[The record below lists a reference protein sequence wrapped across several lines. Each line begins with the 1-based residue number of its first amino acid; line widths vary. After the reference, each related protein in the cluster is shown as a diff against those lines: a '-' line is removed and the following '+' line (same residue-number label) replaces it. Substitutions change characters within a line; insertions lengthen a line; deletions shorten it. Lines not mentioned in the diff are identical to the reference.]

1 VVTRR
6 VNCVIRGVRSSRDP
20 SQKVLVVA
28 QDTRLAMALV
38 SWLRESGCEP
48 ALTTS
53 FSDGRNQ
60 LEMRPAIIMAQVR
73 LGAYNGLHLALRA
86 RAKGIPAIVLGDAD
100 PATEREARE
109 VGAAY
114 LNPFDLEKAELQSL
128 LRATATPLRG

>member
-1 VVTRR
+1 M
-6 VNCVIRGVRSSRDP
+6 RGLTDQ

-28 QDTRLAMALV
+28 QDTQLAMTLV

-53 FSDGRNQ
+53 FSAGRDQ
-60 LEMRPAIIMAQVR
+60 LEAGPAIVMAQVR
-73 LGAYNGLHLALRA
+73 LGAFNGLHLALRA

-100 PATEREARE
+100 PATEREARK

-114 LNPFDLEKAELQSL
+114 LSPFGLDKAELQSL
-128 LRATATPLRG
+128 LRAAITPLPD

>member
-1 VVTRR
+1 
-6 VNCVIRGVRSSRDP
+6 VRASTDQ

-28 QDTRLAMALV
+28 QDTQLAMTLV

-53 FSDGRNQ
+53 FSAGRDQ
-60 LEMRPAIIMAQVR
+60 LDAGPAIVMAQVR
-73 LGAYNGLHLALRA
+73 LGAFNGLHLALRA

-100 PATEREARE
+100 PATEREAQK

-114 LNPFDLEKAELQSL
+114 ISPSELEKAELQSL
-128 LRATATPLRG
+128 VRATLTPLPG